1 MSFKRLDPE
10 DISISA
16 ESVVAPLFSNGDK
29 YLTTFFTS
37 STQKASSTGNFYY
50 EVYHQNPNVGS
61 SDATTARVQFS
72 LAYADKTGGGTENYD
87 SAVSGKSPSATIYG
101 QYRNLVLGDEEQ
113 DIKFGGVATDYF
125 YALTVDRSR
134 YKEKLLPGSFNLRL
148 ASGSNFINL
157 TDNSKDISTV
167 SFSDAGRVYEIVSGS
182 DGSANTSAHDEGYAS
197 TALGSYGKFLPD
209 VGVILLNGPALD
221 AAHPVGLGFNA
232 LRTLNTNG
240 DNITGLYECIR
251 QGASGSLQSEET
263 ISSNFVFVRVRNS
276 EFNYSTNPSN
286 ITGSGELRHDIMI
299 NSPQAYI
306 TTVGLYND
314 SNDLLAIAKLS
325 RPLLKD
331 FTKEALVRIK
341 LDY

>member
-1 MSFKRLDPE
+1 MSFKRLDQE

-16 ESVVAPLFSNGDK
+16 ESIVAPLFSNGQK
-29 YLTTFFTS
+29 YLTSFHTS
-37 STQKASSTGNFYY
+37 STQVTSTAGNFF
-50 EVYHQNPNVGS
+50 HQIFHQDPTAGTSTEN
-61 SDATTARVQFS
+61 TARVQFS
-72 LAYADKTGGGTENYD
+72 IAFGHKE
-87 SAVSGKSPSATIYG
+87 GKGSLDYNSSVVGNSPSSTVYG
-101 QYRNLVLGDEEQ
+101 QYRNLVLGDEET
-113 DIKFGGVATDYF
+113 DIKFGDVVQNYF
-125 YALTVDRSR
+125 YAININRAR
-134 YKEKLLPGSFNLRL
+134 YKEKLLPGSFNLKL
-148 ASGSNFINL
+148 TKGAKTLFL
-157 TDNSKDISTV
+157 TDNSIDTPTIT
-167 SFSDAGRVYEIVSGS
+167 FNDAGRVFEIVSGS
-182 DGSANTSAHDEGYAS
+182 DGSSGTLDNSGYAS

-221 AAHPVGLGFNA
+221 DSSVGLDLG
-232 LRTLNTNG
+232 
-240 DNITGLYECIR
+240 TGVVASTDGGNLAKLGAAISL
-251 QGASGSLQSEET
+251 GASGSLQSEET
-263 ISSNFVFVRVRNS
+263 VSSNFVFVRVRNS